1 MSVSAKTISYLP
13 KPPAHHPTSGHL
25 LFSKTLTSAISML
38 RGLRAGFYAVG
49 NKGRAA
55 ASHVLAP
62 ACIASTVRSVCRVG
76 ENESNRHTSRSA
88 AILSAAVHQSKI
100 AAITMADKGP
110 RLPRHGSGETTL
122 DQRCAAA
129 AMPTVIF
136 ALMGG
141 RASAA
146 VRLRCAAPSVFSQ
159 RSFSTTSR
167 CQASEPAPN
176 VAPVTESSDP
186 ADAAIATLSDPAVYG
201 WWPSSF
207 AELGIVAVHEATGF
221 PWWQCIA
228 AITLTVRMMLLPL
241 VVFQVHCRS
250 S

>member
-1 MSVSAKTISYLP
+1 
-13 KPPAHHPTSGHL
+13 
-25 LFSKTLTSAISML
+25 
-38 RGLRAGFYAVG
+38 
-49 NKGRAA
+49 
-55 ASHVLAP
+55 
-62 ACIASTVRSVCRVG
+62 VG
-76 ENESNRHTSRSA
+76 ENESNRHKSRSA
-88 AILSAAVHQSKI
+88 AKTILCAAVHQNKI
-100 AAITMADKGP
+100 AVITMADKGP
-110 RLPRHGSGETTL
+110 RLPRHGSGETIL

-129 AMPTVIF
+129 AMPTVMF

-141 RASAA
+141 RESVA
-146 VRLRCAAPSVFSQ
+146 VRLRCAAPSVFLQ

-176 VAPVTESSDP
+176 VAPVTESSDA

>member
-1 MSVSAKTISYLP
+1 
-13 KPPAHHPTSGHL
+13 
-25 LFSKTLTSAISML
+25 ML

-55 ASHVLAP
+55 ARHVLAP
-62 ACIASTVRSVCRVG
+62 ACVASTVRSVCRVG
-76 ENESNRHTSRSA
+76 ENESNRHKSRSA
-88 AILSAAVHQSKI
+88 ATKTILCAAVHPNKI
-100 AAITMADKGP
+100 VVITMADKGP
-110 RLPRHGSGETTL
+110 RLPRHGSGETIL
-122 DQRCAAA
+122 NKRCAAA
-129 AMPTVIF
+129 AMPTVLS
-136 ALMGG
+136 LMGG
-141 RASAA
+141 RESVA
-146 VRLRCAAPSVFSQ
+146 VRLRCAAPSVLSQ

-176 VAPVTESSDP
+176 VAPVTESSDA

>member
-1 MSVSAKTISYLP
+1 MV
-13 KPPAHHPTSGHL
+13 G
-25 LFSKTLTSAISML
+25 ML
-38 RGLRAGFYAVG
+38 RGLRGGFYAVG
-49 NKGRAA
+49 NKSRAA
-55 ASHVLAP
+55 ARHVLAP
-62 ACIASTVRSVCRVG
+62 AGIAPTVRSVCRVG
-76 ENESNRHTSRSA
+76 ENESHPHTPRSA
-88 AILSAAVHQSKI
+88 AILCAVHKNKI
-100 AAITMADKGP
+100 PVITMADKGP
-110 RLPRHGSGETTL
+110 RLLRHGSGETTL

-129 AMPTVIF
+129 AMPTVIL

-141 RASAA
+141 RESA
-146 VRLRCAAPSVFSQ
+146 VRLRCAAPSVLSQ

-176 VAPVTESSDP
+176 VAPVTESSDA
-186 ADAAIATLSDPAVYG
+186 ADAVIATLSDPSVYG